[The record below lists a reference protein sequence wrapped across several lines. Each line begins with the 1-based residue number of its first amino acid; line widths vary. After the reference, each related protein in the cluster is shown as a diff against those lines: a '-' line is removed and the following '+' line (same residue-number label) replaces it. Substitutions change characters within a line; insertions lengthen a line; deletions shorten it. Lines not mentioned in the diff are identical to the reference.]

1 MDLSSLIEADRTLFS
16 CFNGSDSLFLDG
28 LTTTLTSGFTWIPLY
43 MALLYLIIKNNETVA
58 QIFLIVACSALCI
71 LLADGMADIIVKP
84 LVGRWR
90 PGNDPVF
97 KYTVDVVNNL
107 RGDDYGFF
115 SAHAANTMSLAV
127 YFCLLVRNRVF
138 QFFMILWSL
147 INCWTRLY
155 LGLHYPGDVLVGLL
169 WGIIAG
175 FIAYLV
181 WHKVYFKISPKLN
194 YISSQY
200 TSTGYSLTDIDVVIA
215 VMVFTFAYAIIRSII
230 I

>member
-1 MDLSSLIEADRTLFS
+1 
-16 CFNGSDSLFLDG
+16 
-28 LTTTLTSGFTWIPLY
+28 
-43 MALLYLIIKNNETVA
+43 
-58 QIFLIVACSALCI
+58 
-71 LLADGMADIIVKP
+71 
-84 LVGRWR
+84 
-90 PGNDPVF
+90 
-97 KYTVDVVNNL
+97 VDVVNNL